1 VDTTMLSAAS
11 VSLPLAKGYDSA
23 ALVVSMRHA
32 KRLDL
37 STFSDQRVAVLG
49 VDSKAQIHQIY
60 P

>member
-1 VDTTMLSAAS
+1 MLSAAS